1 MCIRDRGKLSF
12 AYISDFGRVWGSQ
25 NSDWVATAGVEG
37 RLALIFGNM
46 PVVIYS
52 MGIAQTFDQW
62 SENPKAE
69 GIGPYIR
76 LALVNPF

>member
-1 MCIRDRGKLSF
+1 
-12 AYISDFGRVWGSQ
+12 
-25 NSDWVATAGVEG
+25 
-37 RLALIFGNM
+37 M

-62 SENPKAE
+62 SENPNAE